1 MDQNVGGLRREA
13 EKITVAGWGLVGE
26 AGCVVFVEAEKGVGW
41 VQAEITEI
49 KEPSGPSTFHSRKA
63 FGNSL
68 KFNLP
73 SAPNQESVRELE

>member
-1 MDQNVGGLRREA
+1 MDQNAGGLLREA

-49 KEPSGPSTFHSRKA
+49 KELPGPSLSTAEKPLA
-63 FGNSL
+63 TL
-68 KFNLP
+68 
-73 SAPNQESVRELE
+73 

>member
-49 KEPSGPSTFHSRKA
+49 KEPSGPFHFPQQK
-63 FGNSL
+63 SL
-68 KFNLP
+68 WQLFEVQFTLCP
-73 SAPNQESVRELE
+73 QSGECQGT